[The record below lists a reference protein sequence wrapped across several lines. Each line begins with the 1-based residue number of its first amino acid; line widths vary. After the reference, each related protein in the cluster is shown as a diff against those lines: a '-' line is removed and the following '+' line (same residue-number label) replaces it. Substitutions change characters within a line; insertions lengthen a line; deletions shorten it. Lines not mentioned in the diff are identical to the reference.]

1 MVQHCSKMRGNDKL
15 SRNDCQQERTGD
27 FFNPLEGVSSEAMEK
42 RRSVSG
48 SVQCVNR
55 ALDLLLR
62 LADVNRDLDLT
73 ELARRSDLTKSTTS
87 RLLSTMQQRGFV
99 RQHPTSQRFSFG
111 PELIRLGAIA
121 KQQLGLTDLF
131 HPFLE
136 QLMQATGETA
146 SLALLDNNQAVYVD
160 QVQSSSMIRFFPPI
174 GTHVPLHC
182 TAVGKVLLSDLSPEH
197 LSQVIEQGLRPYTPN
212 TILDP
217 VELQRALE
225 QVKERGFA
233 VDLEEIELGGHC
245 IAAPVLDN
253 RQKVIAAMGISGPR
267 LRVTSKRLPELAQI
281 VKTIAGQAS
290 AELNFNQ
297 DRTNRKQGVNQ

>member
-1 MVQHCSKMRGNDKL
+1 
-15 SRNDCQQERTGD
+15 
-27 FFNPLEGVSSEAMEK
+27 MEK
-42 RRSVSG
+42 KRSVSG
-48 SVQCVNR
+48 LVQCVNR

-62 LADVNRDLDLT
+62 LADVSRDLDLT

-99 RQHPTSQRFSFG
+99 RQHPTSQRFSLG

-146 SLALLDNNQAVYVD
+146 SLALLDHNQAVYVD
-160 QVQSSSMIRFFPPI
+160 QVQSSSMIRSFPPI

-217 VELQRALE
+217 AELQRVLE

-267 LRVTSKRLPELAQI
+267 LRVTSKRLPELTQI

-290 AELNFNQ
+290 AELSFNQ
-297 DRTNRKQGVNQ
+297 DRTNRKQGVDQ